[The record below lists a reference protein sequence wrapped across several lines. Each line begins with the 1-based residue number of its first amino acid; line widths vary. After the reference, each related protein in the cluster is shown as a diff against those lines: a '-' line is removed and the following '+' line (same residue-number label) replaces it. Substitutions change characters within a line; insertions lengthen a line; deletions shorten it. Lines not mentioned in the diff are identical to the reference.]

1 MMWEFEL
8 HCSTNQWCFYQDCI
22 QCWIRGRFRVKGE
35 NTQIMFHV
43 NLSDHSIILQI
54 KKNIN
59 KIKNSFAENSQEFRK
74 FAADVCGVWE
84 EEMLVLLML
93 ATNIFHVKIIR
104 CTFYRN
110 VISLAGQS
118 RASLSWRS
126 NRSTDTAFCSNV
138 PAKYSSTK
146 FILLGISLLY
156 KNITY
161 LRWLQKLCLPQ
172 NKI

>member
-1 MMWEFEL
+1 MQKIL
-8 HCSTNQWCFYQDCI
+8 
-22 QCWIRGRFRVKGE
+22 K
-35 NTQIMFHV
+35 
-43 NLSDHSIILQI
+43 NL
-54 KKNIN
+54 
-59 KIKNSFAENSQEFRK
+59 ENSLQMF
-74 FAADVCGVWE
+74 CGVWE
-84 EEMLVLLML
+84 EEMLVLML

-161 LRWLQKLCLPQ
+161 LRWRQKLCLPQ
-172 NKI
+172 NKIWSKEVAKLKATLVSSLLTPTICCPTCHLYQSIGKSFIFNQWMTWSFLSKYQIFIIF